1 MKMRDSN
8 TVIVN
13 ETKEQE
19 ETKTNNNVFN
29 VWYHEKEEEEVSEL
43 IEKISFI
50 FQLKMIDLLDYG

>member
-29 VWYHEKEEEEVSEL
+29 V
-43 IEKISFI
+43 
-50 FQLKMIDLLDYG
+50 